1 MNVPA
6 DLRYTKDHEW
16 LRLEGDVGVIGITDF
31 AQDSLG
37 DVVFVELPAVG
48 AKLTQGATFGV
59 VESNKS
65 VSDLFAPVGGEV
77 IAVNERLAEQPEL
90 VNQSPYED
98 GEVGIRRTV
107 DDAWSCSQKHRR
119 AEMTE
124 GYDMGSADIP
134 DPVAFGWNVAD
145 FDIGDPGTDGPL
157 RHDEA
162 SGTSWWGSLGDALPM
177 RRTAP

>member
-48 AKLTQGATFGV
+48 AKLTKGATFGV

-65 VSDLFAPVGGEV
+65 VSDLFAPVAGEV
-77 IAVNERLAEQPEL
+77 IAVNERLGEQPEL

-98 GEVGIRRTV
+98 GWMIRLRVGAPS
-107 DDAWSCSQKHRR
+107 DA
-119 AEMTE
+119 AER
-124 GYDMGSADIP
+124 
-134 DPVAFGWNVAD
+134 
-145 FDIGDPGTDGPL
+145 L
-157 RHDEA
+157 
-162 SGTSWWGSLGDALPM
+162 DAAAYQAHLA
-177 RRTAP
+177 REQHG